1 MQKSPF
7 IFVLQ
12 NITYTFTV
20 VATDNG
26 SPETKNTSAEV
37 TIVVFS
43 PDNHFNPILDEEE
56 YEVGKTFQESF
67 SIFVAHPNFA
77 PKALKKVL
85 AESCKICKT
94 FLTSL
99 YNVCNS
105 DSEKIISFLRHRW
118 RRTQKLGMLL

>member
-7 IFVLQ
+7 VFVLQ

-56 YEVGKTFQESF
+56 YEVGK
-67 SIFVAHPNFA
+67 NFK
-77 PKALKKVL
+77 KA
-85 AESCKICKT
+85 SQ
-94 FLTSL
+94 FL
-99 YNVCNS
+99 
-105 DSEKIISFLRHRW
+105 
-118 RRTQKLGMLL
+118 